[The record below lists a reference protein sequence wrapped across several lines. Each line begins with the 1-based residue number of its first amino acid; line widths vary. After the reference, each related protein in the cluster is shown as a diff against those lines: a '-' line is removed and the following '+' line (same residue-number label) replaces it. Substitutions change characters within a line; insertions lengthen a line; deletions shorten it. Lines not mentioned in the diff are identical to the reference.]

1 MSLLDKRRHKTFSLS
16 RQTKFDICL
25 FGFFLLTKLL
35 VGVCLV
41 DRFRKHYEVVSYDE
55 FRVIQEEKFDH
66 KIEIPQYDK
75 SME

>member
-1 MSLLDKRRHKTFSLS
+1 MSLLDKRHHKTFSLS

-35 VGVCLV
+35 FGVYLV

-55 FRVIQEEKFDH
+55 FGVTQEKKFDH
-66 KIEIPQYDK
+66 KVKFHNMISQ
-75 SME
+75 